1 MAGAGRGSK
10 RRSDAK
16 TLSACGFLVSV
27 IGGGACKILPG
38 WAGYSWIHS
47 SKFIASKRRSH
58 LVFREGGSALL
69 NRISL

>member
-38 WAGYSWIHS
+38 WAGYSSMMDPFIQVHS
-47 SKFIASKRRSH
+47 KQ
-58 LVFREGGSALL
+58 EEE
-69 NRISL
+69 SLGL